1 MIKEFFNFEGMHYLV
16 AYPENFSKTE
26 KYPLLFLIHGAGT
39 RGDDPKRL
47 ENNVFYTATA
57 KLENFP
63 FVVIAPLCYA
73 NTWFDI
79 YEKLK
84 RFIIDKSNEPFV
96 DKDKIYAMGASMGGY
111 CVWQLGM
118 SMPEHFAAIVPICGG
133 GMYWNC
139 RRYINLPVWAFHGEL
154 DGAVKVEESIKMVDA
169 INSIGGN
176 AKLTIYKDTYH
187 DAWTATYKNQEVY
200 DWLLSISNDNSK
212 EIKDPYIDPIK
223 F

>member
-1 MIKEFFNFEGMHYLV
+1 MTNRFMMFEDMHYLV
-16 AYPENFSKTE
+16 TYPDNFDDSK

-39 RGDDPKRL
+39 RGDDPRRL
-47 ENNVFYTATA
+47 ENNVFYTAIGEVE
-57 KLENFP
+57 KFP
-63 FVVIAPLCYA
+63 FVVVAPLCSA

-84 RFIIDKSNEPFV
+84 RFVLSISNEEFV

-111 CVWQLGM
+111 AVWQLGM

-187 DAWTATYKNQEVY
+187 DAWTPTYKNQEVY
-200 DWLLSISNDNSK
+200 DWLLSITNDNSK
-212 EIKDPYIDPIK
+212 EIEDPYIDPIK